1 MINFPACNI
10 LSTDQF
16 TRQDIEQLWTT
27 ASIVKPYA
35 KRELRTNVLQGTI
48 LSNLFFEPSTRTRLS
63 FSSAY
68 KLLGGVVNETTE
80 ISTTSSVKGESLC
93 DFAKVVAEYCD
104 IAVIR
109 HPDVGSAAEYAK
121 CSNVPVINA
130 GDGANE
136 HPTQALLD
144 IYTMEQELEKYDKT
158 IDRVTL
164 ACIGDLKYGRTV
176 HSLLKLLALFK
187 DVTIHLI
194 SPRSL
199 QLPNQFT
206 EKLSE
211 HGHRIEYF
219 NRLEPGIENVDVLY
233 VTRIQEERL
242 SEVDQNNLQLASFQI
257 NRTIYEQVCTPETV
271 ILHPLPRNSRSDTPE
286 LHTDLNDHPNLAIFR
301 QVANGLTIRM
311 ALFALIMDVVE
322 KISYSTY

>member
-1 MINFPACNI
+1 MIDFPKCNI

-16 TRQDIEQLWTT
+16 TREDVEQLWAT
-27 ASIVKPYA
+27 ATIVKPYA
-35 KRELRTNVLQGTI
+35 NRELRTNVLQGTI

-68 KLLGGVVNETTE
+68 KVLGGAVNETTE
-80 ISTTSSVKGESLC
+80 TSSTSIVKGESLC
-93 DFAKVVAEYCD
+93 DFAQVVAEYCD

-109 HPDVGSAAEYAK
+109 HPDAGSAAEYAR
-121 CSNVPVINA
+121 CSPIPVINA

-144 IYTMEQELEKYDKT
+144 TYTLRQELGKFDKT
-158 IDRVTL
+158 VDGVTI
-164 ACIGDLKYGRTV
+164 ACIGDLKFGRTV
-176 HSLLKLLALFK
+176 HSLLKLLALFE
-187 DVTIHLI
+187 DVTVHLI
-194 SPRSL
+194 SPMSL
-199 QLPNQFT
+199 QLPKQFT
-206 EKLSE
+206 KKLSE
-211 HGHRIEYF
+211 GGHKIEYF
-219 NRLEPGIENVDVLY
+219 DRLETGIENVDALY

-257 NRTIYEQVCTPETV
+257 NRTIYEQVCTPETI

-322 KISYSTY
+322 KISHTTY

>member
-1 MINFPACNI
+1 MIDFPNCNI
-10 LSTDQF
+10 LSTNQF
-16 TRQDIEQLWTT
+16 TREDIEQLWTT
-27 ASIVKPYA
+27 ATIVKPYA

-68 KLLGGVVNETTE
+68 KLLGGAVNETTE
-80 ISTTSSVKGESLC
+80 TASTSIVKGESLC

-109 HPDVGSAAEYAK
+109 HPDVGSAVEYAS
-121 CSNVPVINA
+121 CSHVPVINA

-144 IYTMEQELEKYDKT
+144 IYTMQQELEKYDKT
-158 IDRVTL
+158 IDGVTL

-176 HSLLKLLALFK
+176 HSLLNLLALFEN
-187 DVTIHLI
+187 VTVHLI
-194 SPRSL
+194 SPNRL
-199 QLPNQFT
+199 ELPNQFV
-206 EKLSE
+206 KRLSE
-211 HGHRIEYF
+211 RGHSVEYF
-219 NRLEPGIENVDVLY
+219 DRLEPGIENVDVLY

-242 SEVDQNNLQLASFQI
+242 NELEKNNLKLDTFQI
-257 NRTIYEQVCTPETV
+257 NRTIYEKVCTPETV
-271 ILHPLPRNSRSDTPE
+271 ILHPLPRNSTSDTPE

-301 QVANGLTIRM
+301 QTANGLTIRM
-311 ALFALIMDVVE
+311 ALFALIMDIVE
-322 KISYSTY
+322 KISHSTY